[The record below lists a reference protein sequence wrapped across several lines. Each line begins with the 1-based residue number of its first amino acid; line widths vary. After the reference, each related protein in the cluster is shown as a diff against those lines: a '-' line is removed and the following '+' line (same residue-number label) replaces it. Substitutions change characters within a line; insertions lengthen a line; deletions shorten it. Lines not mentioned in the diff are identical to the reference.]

1 MKPTSLFLPAILLLG
16 VVSSSLGWA
25 QEKKYVLMAPSW
37 GPAQDQAVIAAG
49 GTVEFSHTRSG
60 LAIARSSAPDF
71 LKDAVRGKTIDNGA
85 EDQVVQWV
93 EPLREVVADGDLE
106 GEAVTPG
113 DETFINEQW

>member
-1 MKPTSLFLPAILLLG
+1 MRRRSFLVSLILLLG
-16 VVSSSLGWA
+16 VVTASLGWA

-49 GTVEFSHTRSG
+49 GTVEFSHARSG
-60 LAIARSSAPDF
+60 LAIARSSAPNF
-71 LKDAVRGKTIDNGA
+71 LKDAIRGKTIDNGA